1 MRVLVT
7 GVGGPAGRNVVSHS
21 PSSWEIIVCDADSR
35 SESRISTVTR
45 NISKFYTVPY
55 AKEEK
60 RFIEA
65 VSKIV
70 SDEKIDFII
79 PTVDEELV
87 VFSKNPNALGTRV
100 IISPYETISVCD
112 DKYLFYDKFNHLGF
126 APKYV
131 VTDDREDLIACFG
144 KNKILMKPRV
154 GRGSR
159 GIRNFENASGVPDKL
174 INKENVFCEY
184 LPGYEYTADV
194 LCDFSGSPLVII
206 PRKRL
211 EVHRGVCVKGKME
224 KNQEII
230 GNIERMCEVLKF
242 IGPINIQ
249 FKLDSNGK
257 PKLVEANPRFSGG
270 LPITIKAGINTLSL
284 LDDVIQGRKIEARNL
299 EWEEIESTQD
309 IEKPGEREE
318 R

>member
-21 PSSWEIIVCDADSR
+21 PRSWEIIACEADPR
-35 SESRISTVTR
+35 VESKLKSLGLAV
-45 NISKFYTVPY
+45 SGFHVVPY
-55 AKEEK
+55 AREEK

-65 VSKIV
+65 VNKIV
-70 SDEKIDFII
+70 SREKIDFII
-79 PTVDEELV
+79 PTVDDELV
-87 VFSKNPNALGTRV
+87 VFSKNSDAFEARV
-100 IISPYETISVCD
+100 IISPYETISTCD

-126 APKYV
+126 APEYL

-159 GIRNFENASGVPDKL
+159 GIRNFENASEVPDEL
-174 INKENVFCEY
+174 INKGNVFCEY

-211 EVHRGVCVKGKME
+211 EVHRGICVKGKME

-230 GNIERMCEVLKF
+230 ENIERMCEVLKF

-270 LPITIKAGINTLSL
+270 LPITIKSGINTISL
-284 LDDVIQGRKIEARNL
+284 LDDVIHGRKIEAKSL

-309 IEKPGEREE
+309 TERLGKREN